1 VEKMKNKRKNTAV
14 SEIIGTVLLLG
25 ITVSLFTILC
35 AVVLAYPHSTAPP
48 SVNLVGMIN
57 NDCLIIE
64 HRGGESLS
72 MDTIIIISNETSTN
86 RHILKDVNLSDYTN
100 NSQWDVG
107 ECITIDISDIS
118 KADVVVIDNTTDSVI
133 MTGKFKR

>member
-1 VEKMKNKRKNTAV
+1 
-14 SEIIGTVLLLG
+14 
-25 ITVSLFTILC
+25 
-35 AVVLAYPHSTAPP
+35 
-48 SVNLVGMIN
+48 
-57 NDCLIIE
+57 
-64 HRGGESLS
+64 